1 MSLPTTRNRTY
12 VAGVTP
18 IASQDLNDIQDYL
31 ISAYAGFSRGATA
44 QRTKILT
51 AETWA
56 RAAGWTLSAGGT
68 TWPYADL
75 LAATV
80 GTLWVPI
87 PTILNERLISI
98 VVLACA
104 QGNGVTC
111 AVTDVQASLR
121 RVNAASAGGT
131 PGSETTLI
139 AATSLPST
147 AITMQ
152 KIILSAGGPYT
163 LAADQAYYVRIA
175 GANSAGGKQVLRV
188 EYNYDVP

>member
-51 AETWA
+51 AENWG
-56 RAAGWTLSAGGT
+56 RVQGWTLSAGGT

-75 LAATV
+75 LNATV
-80 GTLWVPI
+80 GTMFVPI
-87 PTILNERLISI
+87 PTVLNERLIN
-98 VVLACA
+98 VVVVCCA
-104 QGNGVTC
+104 QGNGVNSV
-111 AVTDVQASLR
+111 VTDVQASLR
-121 RVNAASAGGT
+121 RVNAATGVGT
-131 PGSETTLI
+131 PGTETVLV

-147 AITMQ
+147 AITIQ
-152 KIILSAGGPYT
+152 KITLSAGGPYT

-175 GANSAGGKQVLRV
+175 GANSAGTKQVFRV